1 MDSGV
6 LQADGRIAPEPRVDV
21 AHVASAIVQMANL
34 PLEANI
40 LNMTIMASAMPFV
53 GRG

>member
-1 MDSGV
+1 M
-6 LQADGRIAPEPRVDV
+6 
-21 AHVASAIVQMANL
+21 ASL
-34 PLEANI
+34 PLEANV